1 MQKALLLI
9 VLYTSF
15 YQTVCAQ
22 KDKVR
27 YILDMYEYVQDN
39 IKGGSYALVQ
49 NGTEQIPSSLSI
61 AGWETFQGKE
71 RFYFSGKGSDK
82 PSLRMIIIEGMYQ
95 KTKYYAEYLYDSEGN
110 LLYYIERKN
119 EESYKEL
126 KAYFE
131 KDGAMIELWKDNKV
145 FYSIVLEASVKVK
158 SLLKDAKAYY
168 DYFQNIEK

>member
-1 MQKALLLI
+1 MHKALLLI
-9 VLYTSF
+9 ILFVSF
-15 YQTVCAQ
+15 YHTVFAQ

-27 YILDMYEYVQDN
+27 YIVDTYEYVEDN
-39 IKGGSYALVQ
+39 IKKGGYALFQ
-49 NGTEQIPSSLSI
+49 NGSEQIPANFSI
-61 AGWETFQGKE
+61 PGWESFQGKE
-71 RFYFSGKGSDK
+71 KFYFSGKGTDK
-82 PSLRMIIIEGMYQ
+82 PSLRMIIAEGIHQ

-131 KDGAMIELWKDNKV
+131 KDGALVELWKDNKV
-145 FYSIVLEASVKVK
+145 FYSIVLEASAKVK
-158 SLLKDAKAYY
+158 SVLKDAKAYY